1 MDLSFSYTL
10 HHSPHTAIQSKRERE
25 KLSSKKECAFRS
37 NYLKLDYVYNTNDPQ
52 MCSKKGCLDRAHW
65 YYTRRTYVTVCS
77 LFGKLAVVSS
87 SPGSDWS
94 GHVALETEWSQH
106 ALTSITSTAR
116 RGRPPSSNP
125 AQPSPVYARVALTD
139 TVTRRRT
146 TQPTANLPQNE
157 ARPLGL

>member
-1 MDLSFSYTL
+1 LSLRPIWSGRPPRALALLAVGGGWIWISVSPTPFTD
-10 HHSPHTAIQSKRERE
+10 HSPHTAIQSKRERE

-87 SPGSDWS
+87 SPDWS
-94 GHVALETEWSQH
+94 GQVRSPWKLNGHSTLSHQSPRRPRAAPSVVQ
-106 ALTSITSTAR
+106 TS
-116 RGRPPSSNP
+116 P
-125 AQPSPVYARVALTD
+125 APF
-139 TVTRRRT
+139 TRASR
-146 TQPTANLPQNE
+146 
-157 ARPLGL
+157 